1 MKDTLKVGLDFAS
14 KKFVAKERTIGFM
27 GEDLRVYAT
36 PFMVQDTEHTCRDF
50 ILEHLDDGEDSV
62 GARVEI
68 DHLGPTLVGQTVEF
82 VGKVVEVDGPRVMF
96 EVEIH
101 DEIDTV
107 GRVKHTRFIVE
118 KSRQGGRLEKKK
130 ARLEA
135 AGIKREF

>member
-1 MKDTLKVGLDFAS
+1 MCA
-14 KKFVAKERTIGFM
+14 A
-27 GEDLRVYAT
+27 
-36 PFMVQDTEHTCRDF
+36 PHVQK
-50 ILEHLDDGEDSV
+50 GV
-62 GARVEI
+62 VARVEI

-135 AGIKREF
+135 AGVKREF